1 MTKRTDQERQYKCGY
16 CGARP
21 GQACLS
27 PRGKHH
33 NVYHQDRVNR
43 RIDAEAETLDPEE
56 TLAGLDEDARV
67 VVAELGEEGST
78 MSRIAS
84 GACALTRPGKRPRYV
99 RSTTVDDLRRRMV
112 VTTIRNSPP
121 AYGLTGH
128 GRRVAQAARDAGVA
142 GEAPRGG
149 GPMSVEVAKPRRE
162 GPRAGIWGTS
172 ELARR
177 EGRDPSSRTV
187 RAALH
192 LLETILD
199 GVPGDH
205 ADAVEELAR
214 WAREEAG
221 ESVLDQLRAAVRRGV
236 G

>member
-128 GRRVAQAARDAGVA
+128 GRRVAQAARAIAAAGVA
-142 GEAPRGG
+142 ALALLACD
-149 GPMSVEVAKPRRE
+149 AKPAKCRSADQAKWIEECVDR
-162 GPRAGIWGTS
+162 GSLCGS
-172 ELARR
+172 ARR
-177 EGRDPSSRTV
+177 
-187 RAALH
+187 
-192 LLETILD
+192 
-199 GVPGDH
+199 
-205 ADAVEELAR
+205 
-214 WAREEAG
+214 
-221 ESVLDQLRAAVRRGV
+221 
-236 G
+236 